1 MPDSQ
6 ICFLF
11 DNGSLRPSS
20 TLNLR
25 ATARLLGG
33 VLPAPV
39 RPVSLLHSSAVD
51 AAALGGERA
60 ELLEIAV
67 RKWWGENPG
76 GEAVLLPLFFGPSGA
91 LTGYVPARMEA
102 ARKAFPLAR
111 WRLARWLI
119 EPGEADEG
127 VAGALAAEARSVI
140 AAEKLERPRIVL
152 VDHGSPQRAVTAV
165 RDHLGAQL
173 RRLLAG
179 DAAEIGVASM
189 ERRPGAEFAFNEP
202 LLATRLRT
210 PPFDAGDVVVL
221 LQFLS
226 PGRHA
231 GPDGDIAAICAAA
244 RSERPGLHTWMTEPV
259 GTAPEVVE
267 RLARR
272 FAEGRDKPVAAGGD
286 FS

>member
-6 ICFLF
+6 VCFLF

-25 ATARLLGG
+25 VAAGLLGG
-33 VLPAPV
+33 ALPVPV

-51 AAALGGERA
+51 AASLDGERA
-60 ELLEIAV
+60 WLLEPAV
-67 RKWWGENPG
+67 RSWWGEHPR

-91 LTGYVPARMEA
+91 LTDYVPARMEA
-102 ARKAFPLAR
+102 ARKAFPGAR
-111 WRLARWLI
+111 WRLARWLV
-119 EPGEADEG
+119 ETGGADDG
-127 VAGALAAEARSVI
+127 MARALASEARRVI
-140 AAEKLERPRIVL
+140 RREKLARPRVVL
-152 VDHGSPQRAVTAV
+152 VDHGSPRRAVTEA

-173 RRLLAG
+173 GRLLAG
-179 DAAEIGVASM
+179 DAAEVGVASM

-202 LLATRLRT
+202 LLAARLRT
-210 PPFDAGDVVVL
+210 APFDAGDVVVL

-231 GPDGDIAAICAAA
+231 GPDGDIAAICAEA
-244 RSERPGLHTWMTEPV
+244 RRERPGLRTWMTEPV
-259 GTAPEVVE
+259 GTAPEVIDG
-267 RLARR
+267 LARR
-272 FAEGRDKPVAAGGD
+272 FAEARDRPAAAGGD